1 MVKALLRVPDGHVL
15 LLGLSAINLFRLRTE
30 PIVFDAADLLGL
42 QLRVHDASGATLMMP
57 LKVAIIAGETEIDLA
72 NHLALAQMPGDGQDA

>member
-72 NHLALAQMPGDGQDA
+72 NHLTMAAMPGDGWES